1 MNVRWRPIVNQIK
14 GNIKRMRRHYYWAWG
29 CVLLAMA
36 FPKPVAAFEHLRDP
50 LHQKVTC
57 ETACHLPENI
67 QQARAKKTQKAE
79 CTSCH
84 QGGLP
89 LETLSPFQNPDPF
102 LFTESQ
108 RPNQRL
114 LSPRPAVRAGQAV
127 ASAQTPK
134 SKKNSQIPRMVFIN
148 DGEFIMG
155 SNERWDDESPEHINQ
170 TGAFYIDLYEVT
182 NRDYKKFVGVTK
194 RKSPHHWAQGNI
206 PKGKENH
213 PVTYVS
219 WFDAN
224 DYCQW
229 TGKRLPNEQEW
240 EKAARGED
248 GNIYPWGHFWSL
260 DKSNNPYKHSTGT
273 EPVGSYPNGRS
284 VYGLYDMSGNVWEWV
299 DAYYLPHPGNTI
311 PKSEYGKDKRVLK
324 GGSWFDCLSYGCG
337 LSAPTFNRSFFNP
350 EVKNNS
356 FGFRCAKNP

>member
-1 MNVRWRPIVNQIK
+1 
-14 GNIKRMRRHYYWAWG
+14 MRSYCCLIWA
-29 CVLLAMA
+29 CLLFATA
-36 FPKPVAAFEHLRDP
+36 FPKPVTAFEHLRDT
-50 LHQKVTC
+50 LHQKTTC

-67 QQARAKKTQKAE
+67 QQARTDKTRKAE

-89 LETLSPFQNPDPF
+89 ANRLNPFQKPDPF

-108 RPNQRL
+108 RPNPRL
-114 LSPRPAVRAGQAV
+114 LSPRPAVPAGQLI
-127 ASAQTPK
+127 ASTKTGKPEPGPK
-134 SKKNSQIPRMVFIN
+134 IPGMVYIHS
-148 DGEFIMG
+148 GEFIMG
-155 SNERWDDESPEHINQ
+155 SNERWDDESPEHITE
-170 TGAFYIDLYEVT
+170 TGAFYIDRYEVT
-182 NRDYKKFVGVTK
+182 NRDYKKFVDATK
-194 RKSPHHWAQGNI
+194 RTPPHHWAQGTI
-206 PKGKENH
+206 PKNKEDH

-219 WFDAN
+219 WFDA
-224 DYCQW
+224 DEYCRW
-229 TGKRLPNEQEW
+229 TGKRLPSEQEW
-240 EKAARGED
+240 EKAARGEN
-248 GNIYPWGHFWSL
+248 GNIYPWGNLWSL

-273 EPVGSYPNGRS
+273 QPVGSYPDGRS

-350 EVKNNS
+350 DVKNNS

>member
-1 MNVRWRPIVNQIK
+1 
-14 GNIKRMRRHYYWAWG
+14 MRQYFYLTWSIG
-29 CVLLAMA
+29 FIAMT
-36 FPKPVAAFEHLRDP
+36 FPNSATAFEHLRDP

-67 QQARAKKTQKAE
+67 QQARTDKTQKAE

-84 QGGLP
+84 QGDLP
-89 LETLSPFQNPDPF
+89 QKTLSPFQNPDPF
-102 LFTESQ
+102 LFTENQ
-108 RPNQRL
+108 RPNRRF
-114 LSPRPAVRAGQAV
+114 LSSRQPLPAGQMAV
-127 ASAQTPK
+127 SSKIRK
-134 SKKNSQIPRMVFIN
+134 SKKKSPIPGMAFI
-148 DGEFIMG
+148 DSGEFIMG
-155 SNERWDDESPEHINQ
+155 SNERWDDESPEHINE

-182 NRDYKKFVGVTK
+182 NRDYKKFTDTTK
-194 RKSPHHWAQGNI
+194 RKAPHHWTQGDI
-206 PKGKENH
+206 PKSKEDH

-224 DYCQW
+224 DYCRW
-229 TGKRLPNEQEW
+229 AGKRLPNEPEW

-248 GNIYPWGHFWSL
+248 GNIYPWGNLWSL

-273 EPVGSYPNGRS
+273 QKVGSYPDGRS

-350 EVKNNS
+350 DVKNNS
-356 FGFRCAKNP
+356 FGFRCAKTP

>member
-1 MNVRWRPIVNQIK
+1 M
-14 GNIKRMRRHYYWAWG
+14 
-29 CVLLAMA
+29 
-36 FPKPVAAFEHLRDP
+36 D
-50 LHQKVTC
+50 
-57 ETACHLPENI
+57 
-67 QQARAKKTQKAE
+67 
-79 CTSCH
+79 
-84 QGGLP
+84 
-89 LETLSPFQNPDPF
+89 
-102 LFTESQ
+102 
-108 RPNQRL
+108 
-114 LSPRPAVRAGQAV
+114 
-127 ASAQTPK
+127 
-134 SKKNSQIPRMVFIN
+134 
-148 DGEFIMG
+148 
-155 SNERWDDESPEHINQ
+155 
-170 TGAFYIDLYEVT
+170 
-182 NRDYKKFVGVTK
+182 VTK
-194 RKSPHHWAQGNI
+194 RKPPHHWAQGNI
-206 PKGKENH
+206 SKNKEDH

-229 TGKRLPNEQEW
+229 TGKRLPSEQEW

-248 GNIYPWGHFWSL
+248 GNIYPGGYVWSL

-273 EPVGSYPNGRS
+273 EPVGSYPDGRS

-299 DAYYLPHPGNTI
+299 NAYYLPHPGNTI

>member
-1 MNVRWRPIVNQIK
+1 
-14 GNIKRMRRHYYWAWG
+14 MRNYYYLAWG
-29 CVLLAMA
+29 CILFAMSV
-36 FPKPVAAFEHLRDP
+36 PKPATAFEHLRDP
-50 LHQKVTC
+50 LHRNATC
-57 ETACHLPENI
+57 DTACHLPENI
-67 QQARAKKTQKAE
+67 QQARADKTQKAE

-89 LETLSPFQNPDPF
+89 LKTLSPFQNPDPF

-108 RPNQRL
+108 RPNSRL
-114 LSPRPAVRAGQAV
+114 LSPRPPTLAGQIM
-127 ASAQTPK
+127 ASSKPQTSRKK
-134 SKKNSQIPRMVFIN
+134 SKVPGMVFIN
-148 DGEFIMG
+148 AGEFIMG
-155 SNERWDDESPEHINQ
+155 SNERWDDESPEHINK
-170 TGAFYIDLYEVT
+170 TSAFYIDLYEVT
-182 NRDYKKFVGVTK
+182 NRDYIKFTDATK
-194 RKSPHHWAQGNI
+194 RKPPHHWAQGNI
-206 PKGKENH
+206 PKTKEDH

-229 TGKRLPNEQEW
+229 TGKRLPNEEEW

-248 GNIYPWGHFWSL
+248 GSIYPWGNLWSL

-273 EPVGSYPNGRS
+273 EPIGSYPDGRS

-299 DAYYLPHPGNTI
+299 DAYYLPHPGNTT
-311 PKSEYGKDKRVLK
+311 PKAEYGKDKRVLK

>member
-67 QQARAKKTQKAE
+67 QQARADKTQKAE

-84 QGGLP
+84 HGGLP

-127 ASAQTPK
+127 ASAQTQK
-134 SKKNSQIPRMVFIN
+134 SKRNPQIPQMVFIN

-170 TGAFYIDLYEVT
+170 TGAFYIDL
-182 NRDYKKFVGVTK
+182 
-194 RKSPHHWAQGNI
+194 
-206 PKGKENH
+206 
-213 PVTYVS
+213 
-219 WFDAN
+219 
-224 DYCQW
+224 
-229 TGKRLPNEQEW
+229 
-240 EKAARGED
+240 
-248 GNIYPWGHFWSL
+248 
-260 DKSNNPYKHSTGT
+260 
-273 EPVGSYPNGRS
+273 
-284 VYGLYDMSGNVWEWV
+284 
-299 DAYYLPHPGNTI
+299 
-311 PKSEYGKDKRVLK
+311 
-324 GGSWFDCLSYGCG
+324 
-337 LSAPTFNRSFFNP
+337 
-350 EVKNNS
+350 
-356 FGFRCAKNP
+356 

>member
-1 MNVRWRPIVNQIK
+1 
-14 GNIKRMRRHYYWAWG
+14 MRSNYYLTLG
-29 CVLLAMA
+29 FVLFAMISPNSA
-36 FPKPVAAFEHLRDP
+36 TAFEHLQDS
-50 LHQKVTC
+50 LHQKATC

-67 QQARAKKTQKAE
+67 QQARTDKTQKAE

-84 QGGLP
+84 QGELP
-89 LETLSPFQNPDPF
+89 QKILSPFQNPDPF
-102 LFTESQ
+102 LFTENQ
-108 RPNQRL
+108 KPNHRL
-114 LSPRPAVRAGQAV
+114 LSSRPPVLAGKMAVSSKTR
-127 ASAQTPK
+127 K
-134 SKKNSQIPRMVFIN
+134 SKKRPNIPGMTFI
-148 DGEFIMG
+148 DSGEFIMG
-155 SNERWDDESPEHINQ
+155 SNERWDDESPEHINE

-182 NRDYKKFVGVTK
+182 NRDYKKFTDATK
-194 RKSPHHWAQGNI
+194 RKTPHHWTQGEI
-206 PKGKENH
+206 PKGKEDH

-229 TGKRLPNEQEW
+229 AGKRLPNEQEW

-248 GNIYPWGHFWSL
+248 GNIYPWGNLWSL

-273 EPVGSYPNGRS
+273 QKVGSYPDGRS